1 MNIRI
6 RKRTKKFIFKINPNK
21 ESVRDYMFRDK
32 AIETISSKD
41 LQKLQIE
48 RLQKTVER
56 VQSVPFYREK
66 CKELGITPDDIQTYD
81 DVKKLPFT
89 TKKDLQGGYPFGF
102 VAVSMHDVVRI
113 HTTSGTTG
121 KPTVVTY
128 TAEDLENWSELI
140 ARNLTMIGLTSDDI
154 FQNMVNY
161 GMFTGGL
168 GFHYGAEK
176 AKIVTIPAATGN
188 THRQIEMLHDFGV
201 TAIHCTPSYAM
212 RIVEVSEEM
221 GISLPHLKYGVFGAE
236 PWSETLR
243 VELEKRLEIEAFD
256 SYGMSELFGPGV
268 AFECKEHNGLHIW
281 HDAYYVEII
290 DPKTGENLPPGV
302 RGELVVT
309 PLLKHAMPLLRYR
322 TGDITM
328 LMPEPCP
335 CGRGM
340 RIARLTGRSDDMLI
354 IRGINVFPSQIEH
367 VVMQIP
373 GVGDQFM
380 VTIERVNHLDEM
392 TISVEITDEV
402 FNGELDQLTQLRSR
416 LVDALKERLEL
427 RTTIHLVERGSLPRF
442 DGKAKRVIDLR
453 EGI

>member
-1 MNIRI
+1 
-6 RKRTKKFIFKINPNK
+6 
-21 ESVRDYMFRDK
+21 MFRDK
-32 AIETISSKD
+32 AIETISLKD

-48 RLQKTVER
+48 RLRETALR

-66 CKELGITPDDIQTYD
+66 FKEQGITPDDIQTYD

-89 TKKDLQGGYPFGF
+89 TKKDLQEGYPFGF
-102 VAVSMHDVVRI
+102 VAVPVHDIVRI

-128 TAEDLENWSELI
+128 TAQDLDSWSELI
-140 ARNLTMIGLTSDDI
+140 ARNLTMIGLTPDDI

-176 AKIVTIPAATGN
+176 AGMVTIPAATGN
-188 THRQIEMLHDFGV
+188 THHQIEMLHDFGV

-212 RIVEVSEEM
+212 RIAEISEEM
-221 GISLPHLKYGVFGAE
+221 GVTLDNLKYGVFGAE
-236 PWSETLR
+236 PWSEALR
-243 VELEKRLEIEAFD
+243 SDLEKRLGVEAFD

-290 DPKTGENLPPGV
+290 DPSTGENLPPGLP
-302 RGELVVT
+302 GELVVT
-309 PLLKHAMPLLRYR
+309 PLLKQAMPLIRYR

-340 RIARLTGRSDDMLI
+340 KIARLTGRSDDMLI

-367 VVMQIP
+367 IIKQIP

-380 VTIERVNHLDEM
+380 VTIDRVNHLDEM

-402 FNGELDQLTQLRSR
+402 FNGELDQLTQLQSR
-416 LVDALKERLEL
+416 LAHALKERLEL

-442 DGKAKRVIDLR
+442 DGKAKRVVDLR
-453 EGI
+453 EKV